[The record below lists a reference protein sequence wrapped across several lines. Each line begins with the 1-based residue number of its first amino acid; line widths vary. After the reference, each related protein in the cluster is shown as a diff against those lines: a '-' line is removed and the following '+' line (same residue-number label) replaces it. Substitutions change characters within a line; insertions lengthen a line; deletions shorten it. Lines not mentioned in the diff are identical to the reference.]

1 MALPEYRGK
10 HRRKRGLLRRSFVG
24 MVVKAAFLTGIVA
37 SMSTAQAHNLRFSY
51 QSKVRRRRLFS
62 LMRFTRP
69 NTTKKR
75 ESFGLFGS
83 VEISGGNSQAFR
95 KWQAVLP
102 ECDQQLASLK
112 ECFAGNLRCAGS
124 VDYWSRIV
132 RGVGNNK
139 SLRQLSQLNSYIN
152 ESAGYDPQAVAAGRA
167 DVWRAPLQFLGLR
180 GDCEDYA
187 IAKYFSLLAL
197 GYEETDL
204 RVVVVKDSIRQVIH
218 AVTTVQ
224 FQGACYVLDSL
235 RPVATKEIDLLHY
248 QPLVSMQRDLHFTHF
263 RTAEM
268 RQRFWAQHRNG

>member
-24 MVVKAAFLTGIVA
+24 MMVKAAFLTGIVA

-69 NTTKKR
+69 NATKKR

-83 VEISGGNSQAFR
+83 VEISGGNSRAFR

-139 SLRQLSQLNSYIN
+139 SLRQLSLLNSYIN
-152 ESAGYDPQAVAAGRA
+152 ESAGYDLQAVALGRRTSGA
-167 DVWRAPLQFLGLR
+167 RF
-180 GDCEDYA
+180 
-187 IAKYFSLLAL
+187 
-197 GYEETDL
+197 
-204 RVVVVKDSIRQVIH
+204 
-218 AVTTVQ
+218 TVS
-224 FQGACYVLDSL
+224 GIT
-235 RPVATKEIDLLHY
+235 R
-248 QPLVSMQRDLHFTHF
+248 
-263 RTAEM
+263 
-268 RQRFWAQHRNG
+268 